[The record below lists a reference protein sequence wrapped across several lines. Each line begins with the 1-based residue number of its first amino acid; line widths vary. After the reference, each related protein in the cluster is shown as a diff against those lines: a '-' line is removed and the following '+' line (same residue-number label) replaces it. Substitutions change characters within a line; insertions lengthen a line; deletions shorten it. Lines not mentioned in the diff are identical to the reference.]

1 MPAPKTVWEAPM
13 PRRSV
18 IRLRTEQ
25 SRQSVSRG
33 IARAYL
39 YDIDVDRQKH
49 IDRYID
55 YFGGG
60 AARSAATADRCGN
73 SLLDADGAH

>member
-1 MPAPKTVWEAPM
+1 M

-18 IRLRTEQ
+18 IHLRTEQ

-60 AARSAATADRCGN
+60 TARPAAATTDRCGS
-73 SLLDADGAH
+73 SLLDADGFH